1 MDLGIGEL
9 EKHWDEYVVWCKS
22 NGLYPDFGDYL
33 VWLDDQ
39 DIDVG
44 QEQAEYESI

>member
-1 MDLGIGEL
+1 MDLEIAEL
-9 EKHWDEYVVWCKS
+9 EKHWDLYVRWCS
-22 NGLYPDFGDYL
+22 GQGLHPDFGDYL

-44 QEQAEYESI
+44 QERAEHAS

>member
-1 MDLGIGEL
+1 MMKSMETELGEL
-9 EKHWDEYVVWCKS
+9 EEHWDEYVAWCCN

-39 DIDVG
+39 DLDVG
-44 QEQAEYESI
+44 QHDDL